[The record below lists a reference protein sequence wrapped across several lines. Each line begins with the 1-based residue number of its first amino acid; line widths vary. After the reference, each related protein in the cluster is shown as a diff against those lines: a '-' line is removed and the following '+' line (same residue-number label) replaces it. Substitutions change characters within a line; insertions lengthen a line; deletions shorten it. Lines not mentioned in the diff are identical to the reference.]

1 MKERKDDM
9 MVTVCVVT
17 YNQERWI
24 QQTLDSILAQETEF
38 PFEVIIGEDHGTD
51 GTRAICEEYVKRV
64 ESRELRVKS
73 GKGLQGIKL
82 LPSKE
87 NLGVTAN
94 WIQCVQAGT
103 GKYIMSCAGDDWWHN
118 PHKIQLQVDFMEAHP
133 ECVVCHTDIDEFH
146 ENSGILKRSIN
157 KSKGVVPPEGRIQK
171 EILIGRSNISA
182 VTMCIRKETFE
193 KYVPADEFARR
204 RFPREDWP
212 TLLVLAAHG
221 DIRYIPE
228 STATYRVEQES
239 ITRTSNYEKIF
250 ERAQQDKDITE
261 YLYTLFPEWGPFKD
275 GPYFDNLGY
284 HSALY
289 AAYRNNDYAA
299 ARKFAKEDK
308 IRSWVTI
315 CAKCW
320 VTFKLYR
327 WLKGV

>member
-17 YNQERWI
+17 YNQEQWI
-24 QQTLDSILAQETEF
+24 RQTLDSILAQETEF

-64 ESRELRVKS
+64 ESRELRVES
-73 GKGLQGIKL
+73 RGLQGIKL
-82 LPSKE
+82 LPSTE

-118 PHKIQLQVDFMEAHP
+118 PHKIQLQVDFMEDHP
-133 ECVVCHTDIDEFH
+133 ECVMCHTDIDEFH
-146 ENSGILKRSIN
+146 ENTGILKRSIN

-250 ERAQQDKDITE
+250 KRAQQDKEMTE

-275 GPYFDNLGY
+275 GPYFDNIGY
-284 HSALY
+284 HNALY

-315 CAKCW
+315 CARYW